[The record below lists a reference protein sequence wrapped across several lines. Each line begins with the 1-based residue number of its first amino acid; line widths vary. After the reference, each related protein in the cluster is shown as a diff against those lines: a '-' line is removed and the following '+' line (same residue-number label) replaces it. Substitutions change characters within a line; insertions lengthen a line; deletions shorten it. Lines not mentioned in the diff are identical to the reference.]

1 MRFQRLELL
10 AFGHFTDVT
19 IDLSAGNYGLHLIF
33 GPNEAG
39 KSSSLRALTDFLYGI
54 PGRTND
60 SFLHPYGKMRIGG
73 TITSNDGRQLQCIRR
88 KGNQGTLRDRDDV
101 GVVAESELT
110 SFIGDVDRDLFCS
123 MFGIDHATLR
133 RGGDELVQGAG
144 QLGTSLFS
152 SASGLGGLRD
162 LQLSFTGSID
172 RVFKSSGRSGS
183 LVESISQ
190 YKEKKDRQKET
201 QVTADA
207 YNKHVHAKQVATD
220 KRNKLDQEIYALQ
233 VDKSRLE
240 RIGHSLPLITSW
252 RSATAR
258 LEVIGNG
265 VLLPED
271 FSITSSKLV
280 TSLQKIES
288 EKSNKKTEIES
299 IDAQLLQLPA
309 TGHIILLADRI
320 EEATVRLGEY
330 RKGRLDSVRNEN
342 FRQQNERE
350 ARNILRTMGRPDDLS
365 KVGEELRI
373 PTSKMLHIQSLGNK
387 YEGLEAR
394 VESSSEDLGKLHRQ
408 IAQNEKK
415 LAETTV
421 APTVIT
427 LRAKVS
433 QIQRQGDL
441 EMQSDQ
447 LREEIQ
453 SIESELEGDLKR
465 LSLWNGTADDLAVL
479 ATPTI
484 ETIDRFDHEWA
495 QCDSETK
502 SIRKR
507 TSDAEKQLSSLE
519 GELERL
525 ESNQFIPTDSE
536 LTERRITRDYG
547 WSLIRKEWIEGSNDE
562 ESSKG
567 FVAKFSGAGHLSD
580 AFEQSVSDADRVSDQ
595 LRSDADRVASKSRIL
610 LERKQQNKEIA
621 EIGVELSAASEAKVD
636 IEENWNLLWQPLGIQ
651 PLPPR
656 EMRSWVMARS
666 GIVEKV
672 SKLNS
677 IRRNLESNESKIASC
692 KTDLRLEL
700 ETIGVSIPTL
710 HRPLQ
715 EILQIAQQTDKDLQ
729 SLEKN
734 RQHYTDSLSKARTE
748 AELAEFASEKAKS
761 VLTEWKNE
769 WAIEMQR
776 IGLEPNASPDQANAV
791 LSSVNDLF
799 KALHE
804 ADGFRKRNIGI
815 ERDAKQFVEDVEQIA
830 KEVDLDPA
838 SLSVDQLISRL
849 NSDLDTARK
858 NDAIRSQ
865 LLRQREAAASQ
876 LQTAEKSYKTLLNQV
891 EETCRIAGCNDP
903 EALPQAAELSR
914 QRRELLSKLE
924 LLVEQIHKFAG
935 NKSFD
940 DFLIEVDTEAV
951 NPDSIAP
958 RVEQLDRDIRQS
970 LEVRD
975 EAVKGI
981 EREANALEAL
991 DRNDDVSELAT
1002 ECESIA
1008 ATIEDQLR
1016 ELAVLRVCSVIL
1028 TSGIER
1034 FREKNQDP
1042 MLLSAAA
1049 HFKAMTCDA
1058 FSGLRADLD
1067 EQGKAI
1073 LVGIRA
1079 QSGESVQVSQMSDG
1093 TCDQLYLALRLASL
1107 ESWLQRHEPIPF
1119 VVDDILLNFDNH
1131 RALAT
1136 LERLVEIASKTQV
1149 IFFTHH
1155 RHLVE
1160 LAQNNLGTDK
1170 LSVHEL
1176 KSNS

>member
-1 MRFQRLELL
+1 MRFQRLDLL

-73 TITSNDGRQLQCIRR
+73 TIASSDGRQLQCIRR
-88 KGNQGTLRDRDDV
+88 KGHQGTLRDRDDV

-110 SFIGDVDRDLFCS
+110 SLIGDVDRELFCS
-123 MFGIDHATLR
+123 MFGIDHTTLR

-162 LQLSFTGSID
+162 LQSSFSDSID
-172 RVFKSSGRSGS
+172 RVFKSSGRSGT
-183 LVESISQ
+183 LVESINE
-190 YKEKKDRQKET
+190 YKAKKDRQKDT

-207 YNKHVHAKQVATD
+207 YNKHVHAKQEAAD
-220 KRNKLDQEIYALQ
+220 RRNKLDQEIYAMQ
-233 VDKSRLE
+233 VEKGRLE
-240 RIGHSLPLITSW
+240 RIGHSLPLIASW
-252 RSATAR
+252 RSAKAR
-258 LEVIGNG
+258 LEAIGEG
-265 VLLPED
+265 ALLPED
-271 FSITSSKLV
+271 FSISSSKLV
-280 TSLQKIES
+280 TSLQKMES
-288 EKSNKKTEIES
+288 ERSSKKTEIES
-299 IDAQLLQLPA
+299 IDTQLQQLPA
-309 TGHIILLADRI
+309 SGHILLLSARI
-320 EEATVRLGEY
+320 EEVTVRSGEY
-330 RKGRLDSVRNEN
+330 LKGRRDLVRNEN
-342 FRQQNERE
+342 FLQQNERE

-373 PTSKMLHIQSLGNK
+373 PKSKMLHIQSLGNK
-387 YEGLEAR
+387 YEGLVAR
-394 VESSSEDLGKLHRQ
+394 VESSSEELDKLHRQ
-408 IAQNEKK
+408 ITQNEQK

-441 EMQSDQ
+441 ETQSDQ
-447 LREEIQ
+447 LRAELQSLASEID
-453 SIESELEGDLKR
+453 GDLKR
-465 LSLWNGTADDLAVL
+465 LPLWQGTADDLAAL
-479 ATPTI
+479 ATPVI
-484 ETIDRFDHEWA
+484 ETIDRFDHDWT
-495 QCDSETK
+495 QYDSDIK
-502 SIRKR
+502 AIRKR
-507 TSDAEKQLSSLE
+507 KSDADKQLSSLE
-519 GELERL
+519 SELESL
-525 ESNQFIPTDSE
+525 ESNQFIPTESE
-536 LTERRITRDYG
+536 LAEKRITRDLG
-547 WSLIRKEWIEGSNDE
+547 WSLIRKQWIEGTLDE

-567 FVAKFSGAGHLSD
+567 FLAKFSGVGHLSD
-580 AFEQSVSDADRVSDQ
+580 AYELSVSDADNVSDQ
-595 LRSDADRVASKSRIL
+595 LRNDADQVASKSRIL
-610 LERKQQNKEIA
+610 IELKQQLKEIA
-621 EIGVELSAASEAKVD
+621 DIGIELSTALQAKAD
-636 IEENWNLLWQPLGIQ
+636 LERNWTLLWQPLGLH

-656 EMRSWVMARS
+656 EMRSWLIARS
-666 GIVEKV
+666 ALVEKV

-677 IRRNLESNESKIASC
+677 IRRNLDSNESKIESY
-692 KTDLRLEL
+692 KTDLREEL
-700 ETIGVSIPTL
+700 QTVGVSIPTV
-710 HRPLQ
+710 HRSLQ
-715 EILQIAQQTDKDLQ
+715 EVLQIAQQKDKDLQ
-729 SLEKN
+729 SIEKN
-734 RQHYTDSLSKARTE
+734 RQLYTDSVSRARTD
-748 AELAEFASEKAKS
+748 AELAELAFEKAKS
-761 VLTEWKNE
+761 ALTEWETE

-776 IGLEPNASPDQANAV
+776 MGLEPKASPDQANDV
-791 LSSVNDLF
+791 LSDVNDLF

-804 ADGFRKRNIGI
+804 ADNFRKRNIGI

-830 KEVDLDPA
+830 KEVDLDHT

-865 LLRQREAAASQ
+865 LLQQHEAATSQ
-876 LQTAEKSYKTLLNQV
+876 LQKAETSYKTLLNQV
-891 EETCRIAGCNDP
+891 DDLCRIAHCSNP
-903 EALPQAAELSR
+903 EELPQAAELSR
-914 QRRELLSKLE
+914 QRRELLGKIE
-924 LLVEQIHKFAG
+924 LLVEQIAKFAG
-935 NKSFD
+935 NKSFEE
-940 DFLIEVDTEAV
+940 FLIEVDAEAA
-951 NPDSIAP
+951 NPDSIVP
-958 RVEQLDRDIRQS
+958 RAEQLDREIRQS
-970 LEVRD
+970 LESRD

-1008 ATIEDQLR
+1008 ATIEDRLR
-1016 ELAVLRVCSVIL
+1016 ELAVLRVCSVVL

-1049 HFKAMTCDA
+1049 HFKAMTCEA

-1079 QSGESVQVSQMSDG
+1079 LSGESVQVSQMSDG

-1136 LERLVEIASKTQV
+1136 LERLVELSSKTQV

-1160 LAQNNLGTDK
+1160 LAQQNIGVDK
-1170 LSVHEL
+1170 LIVHEL
-1176 KSNS
+1176 SANQ